1 MNNRVLMSF
10 MVAYMQDKDSKDHL
24 VCISKRWNGA
34 LNDVDGTTLSSCEVL
49 YLLSKEYG
57 I

>member
-1 MNNRVLMSF
+1 MSF

-34 LNDVDGTTLSSCEVL
+34 LNDVDGTTLSSHEVL
-49 YLLSKEYG
+49 YLLSTEYG